1 LRATTGLYA
10 KGLNIKFAVDSL
22 VSDVTAVEIDEDK
35 PIDEEK
41 HVKHDEERQN
51 NMKLE
56 KLLYFLFGTEDFSAL

>member
-1 LRATTGLYA
+1 LYA

-41 HVKHDEERQN
+41 HVEHDEERQN

>member
-35 PIDEEK
+35 PIDEE
-41 HVKHDEERQN
+41 
-51 NMKLE
+51 NMSNMTRKG
-56 KLLYFLFGTEDFSAL
+56 KTI

>member
-1 LRATTGLYA
+1 MYA
-10 KGLNIKFAVDSL
+10 KGLNIKFAVESL

-41 HVKHDEERQN
+41 HVEHDEERQN

>member
-10 KGLNIKFAVDSL
+10 KGLNIKFAVESL

-41 HVKHDEERQN
+41 HVEHDEERQN